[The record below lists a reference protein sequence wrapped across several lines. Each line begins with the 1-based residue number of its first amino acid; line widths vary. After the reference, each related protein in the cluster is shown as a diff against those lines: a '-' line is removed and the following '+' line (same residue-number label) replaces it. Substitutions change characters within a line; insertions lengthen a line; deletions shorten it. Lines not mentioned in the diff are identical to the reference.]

1 MNNTANSIA
10 VGSTGAIL
18 IIVAVVAYYAGRE
31 KKPPGVGL
39 PPVPRGGEVYA
50 ASWPAEVESP
60 QWVNIETHEPPPQ
73 PPDDPDDGS
82 FGVAAKMSDWLALVP
97 DADSDERSIVAREYS
112 GIALDLASQKWAS
125 VPAFIAANPAVNRN
139 KEALG
144 LSYDSWQPFWD
155 AVAAFFNENQSRLS
169 TLDDWARIFRELADA
184 ME

>member
-1 MNNTANSIA
+1 VNNTANSIA

-39 PPVPRGGEVYA
+39 PPVPRDGEVYA

-60 QWVNIETHEPPPQ
+60 QWVNIETGDVPQ

-82 FGVAAKMSDWLALVP
+82 FGVAEKMPGWLALVP
-97 DADSDERSIVAREYS
+97 NAGSAERAVVSVTYS
-112 GIALDLASQKWAS
+112 GIAFDIENQKWAS
-125 VPAFIAANPAVNRN
+125 VSAFVAANPAVNRN
-139 KEALG
+139 REALG
-144 LSYDSWQPFWD
+144 PTYDSWQPFWD